1 MSKQT
6 VDIKDKVLL
15 TFSEAAQYYNIGENK
30 LRNMASM
37 ERNPSWLLYNGSK
50 ALIKRVQLEQILLKT
65 ASI

>member
-15 TFSEAAQYYNIGENK
+15 TFSEASQYYNIGENK

-37 ERNPSWLLYNGSK
+37 ERNPSWLLYNGHK
-50 ALIKRVQLEQILLKT
+50 ALIKRVLFEELLLKT

>member
-37 ERNPSWLLYNGSK
+37 ERNPSWVLYNGHK
-50 ALIKRVQLEQILLKT
+50 ALIKRVLFEELLLKT